1 MIIRTKT
8 TVLLLLAILGLASC
22 GDKNYYIEPN
32 LQQIILS
39 SRVTMTVEPRL
50 QDLQIENGQGLSL
63 FITPNATTSEILY
76 PNVNIIAN
84 GTGGFSGE
92 TMYYPVDG
100 RNIDLYAIHPYSA
113 TASLTSNVN
122 FQVEADQSDK
132 TNFLNSDLLHATKG
146 NQPRSSTA
154 ISMVFDHKLSK
165 VDFTITTTDGV
176 DLSTLNTVEVLNT
189 LSSTTIN
196 MVSGAITAASG
207 GATAVRA
214 YGVKGSPTVRAS
226 VSDMHAIVVPQ
237 TIPSGTQLFRFV
249 IGQQAYVYTTTESF
263 TFVGGSQHAVT
274 LTLSAGE
281 ISLESSITPWE
292 DGASVGGGVTP
303 E

>member
-1 MIIRTKT
+1 MKIRTKT
-8 TVLLLLAILGLASC
+8 TVLLFLAILGLASC

-39 SRVTMTVEPRL
+39 SRVTMAVEPRL
-50 QDLQIENGQGLSL
+50 QDLQIESGQALSL
-63 FITPNATTSEILY
+63 FITPNATTTEMLY

-84 GTGGFSGE
+84 GLGGFSGE

-113 TASLTSNVN
+113 MASLASNIS
-122 FQVEADQSDK
+122 FQVQADQSDK
-132 TNFLNSDLLHATKG
+132 TNYLNSDLLHATQS
-146 NQPRSSTA
+146 NQPRSSSA

-176 DLSTLNTVEVLNT
+176 DLGTLNTVEVLNT
-189 LSSTTIN
+189 LPSTTVNVIN
-196 MVSGAITAASG
+196 GDITAASG
-207 GATAVRA
+207 NATAVKA
-214 YGVKGSPTVRAS
+214 YGVAGSPTVRAS
-226 VSDMHAIVVPQ
+226 VSDIHAIVVPQ
-237 TIPSGTQLFRFV
+237 TIPAGTQLFRFV

-274 LTLSAGE
+274 LTLSAGQ
-281 ISLESSITPWE
+281 ISLESSISPWE
-292 DGASVGGGVTP
+292 NGASIGGGVTP